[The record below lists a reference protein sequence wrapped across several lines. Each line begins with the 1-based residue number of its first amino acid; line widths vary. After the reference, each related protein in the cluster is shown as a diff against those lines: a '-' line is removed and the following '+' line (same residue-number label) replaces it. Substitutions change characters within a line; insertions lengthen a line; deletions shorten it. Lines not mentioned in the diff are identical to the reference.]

1 MKRAAVL
8 FEKITDFNN
17 LRLAYLKAL
26 RGKRDTPAAIIFSL
40 KADENLHK
48 IKNALE
54 SGTYKTSPYHQ
65 FKIYDPK
72 ERIITAASF
81 EDRIVH
87 HACMNILEPVFEKQ
101 FIFHTYACRKNKG
114 CHKAIYFA
122 FKKAKSCKYFLK
134 LDVRKYFDSIGHKKL
149 KELLCKILKDE
160 GVLKV
165 LFEIIDSYHVA
176 ENRGL
181 PIGNLTSQFFANFYL
196 SPLDH
201 FVLETLKPASY
212 VRYMDDIII
221 FSSSKSHL
229 KFIFN
234 EMKNFISAFDLTFK
248 QPEINSCKNGLP
260 FLGYCISDKRIKILN
275 KNRRRKNK
283 KIKFLSYLAE
293 KGLIDEDEFSVR
305 LSGILNIMGVSKNC
319 NF

>member
-1 MKRAAVL
+1 MKRANAL

-26 RGKRDTPAAIIFSL
+26 RGKRNTAAAIIFGL
-40 KADENLHK
+40 KADENLYK
-48 IKNALE
+48 IKNTLE
-54 SGTYKTSPYHQ
+54 SGTYKTAPYHQ

-81 EDRIVH
+81 EDRIIH
-87 HACMNILEPVFEKQ
+87 HACMNVLEPLFEKQ

-134 LDVRKYFDSIGHKKL
+134 LDVRKYFDSICHKKL

-160 GVLKV
+160 RVLKV
-165 LFEIIDSYHVA
+165 LFEIIDSYHVS
-176 ENRGL
+176 EGRGL

-201 FVLETLKPASY
+201 FVLESLKPVSY

-221 FSSSKSHL
+221 FSSSKSQL

-234 EMKNFISAFDLTFK
+234 QMKNFIYYFDLAFK

-260 FLGYCISDKRIKILN
+260 FLGYSISDKRIKILN

-283 KIKFLSYLAE
+283 KIKFLSCQFE
-293 KGLIDEDEFSVR
+293 KGLIDENEFSVR
-305 LSGILNIMGVSKNC
+305 LTGILNVISK
-319 NF
+319 